1 MKEILENLFQYN
13 KLDYNQ
19 AKRVLIDIATN
30 KYSNSE
36 IASFITAYKMRNP
49 SIDEMEGFRDALLEL
64 CVGIDFN
71 DFNTID
77 LCGTGGDGKDTFNIS
92 TISSFVVAGSGFKV
106 TKHGNYGVS
115 SNCGSSNVLD
125 FLGVKFSNDESHL
138 KKCLEVSNICYLHA
152 PLFHPSMKNVAPV
165 RKALGFKTFFNLLGP
180 LVNPTKPQNQLTGV
194 YNLETA
200 RLYGYIFKN
209 TNKNFSI
216 IYSLDGYDE
225 ISLTNEFKLITN
237 KEEIISDASYFKL
250 NKVDPKKILGGK
262 SVGESADI
270 FVKILGGKG
279 SLSQVNVVL
288 ANSSL
293 AIRTLTG
300 KDIEESYSIAKES
313 LDSGK
318 AYNCLK
324 KLIEL

>member
-1 MKEILENLFQYN
+1 MWH
-13 KLDYNQ
+13 
-19 AKRVLIDIATN
+19 R
-30 KYSNSE
+30 
-36 IASFITAYKMRNP
+36 
-49 SIDEMEGFRDALLEL
+49 
-64 CVGIDFN
+64 
-71 DFNTID
+71 
-77 LCGTGGDGKDTFNIS
+77 GDGKDTFNIS
-92 TISSFVVAGSGFKV
+92 TISSFIVAGSDFKV

-125 FLGVKFSNDESHL
+125 SLGVKFSNDESHL

-250 NKVDPKKILGGK
+250 NKVDSKKILGGK
-262 SVGESADI
+262 SVEESADI

-279 SLSQVNVVL
+279 SESQVNVVL

-300 KDIEESYSIAKES
+300 KDIEECYSIAKES
-313 LDSGK
+313 LESGK